1 METIYIPILT
11 AAAVTLFILGLASAA
26 QHMLSGEKRKLQQR
40 LREDPR
46 KGMSGGSGGGGAS
59 GASAA
64 LPLSI
69 TRENH
74 EAAGA
79 SALLARWSPL
89 EDLHRMVVQAYPSM
103 NVATF
108 VVIAALF
115 AFVTFCFGM
124 FVTHNTIIAAV
135 AMVLG
140 GYFPFLLLA
149 QTRARRQRQLSMQLP
164 EALDFLARVLQA
176 GHSFSTGIQMMSEEL
191 PDPLRSEFLRCYE
204 QHSLGQPLEDS
215 LKDMATR
222 IESTDFAFFITAVL
236 IQRQTGGDLSEVL
249 KNISSMIRQRIRLAQ
264 NLKAKTAEGRF
275 TGYILVAFPMVMFV
289 IVSFLNPS
297 YSRNL
302 TDTSTGQK
310 MLMIAFGLQLL
321 GLWAIRKLTTV
332 KV

>member
-1 METIYIPILT
+1 MESLYIPILT
-11 AAAVTLFILGLASAA
+11 AAAVTLFIWGLTSAA
-26 QHMLSGEKRKLQQR
+26 NGLLSGEKRKLQQR
-40 LREDPR
+40 LRDEQR
-46 KGMSGGSGGGGAS
+46 GTTSTGGS
-59 GASAA
+59 ASAQ

-69 TRENH
+69 TRDST

-79 SALLARWSPL
+79 SALLTRWSPM

-103 NVATF
+103 TVAWFMTIAGVSAF
-108 VVIAALF
+108 ASFSLASLMTHNGVIAGVAGALG
-115 AFVTFCFGM
+115 A
-124 FVTHNTIIAAV
+124 
-135 AMVLG
+135 
-140 GYFPFLLLA
+140 YFPFLLLS
-149 QTRARRQRQLSMQLP
+149 QKRARRQRTLAMQLP
-164 EALDFLARVLQA
+164 EALDFLSRVLQA

-264 NLKAKTAEGRF
+264 HLKAKTAEGRF
-275 TGYILVAFPMVMFV
+275 TGYILVAFPAVMFV
-289 IVSFLNPS
+289 VVSLLNPQ
-297 YSRNL
+297 YAKNL
-302 TDTSTGQK
+302 TDTTTGQK
-310 MLMIAFGLQLL
+310 MLGLAFGLQLL

>member
-1 METIYIPILT
+1 MESLYVPILI
-11 AAAVTLFILGLASAA
+11 AAAVALFVSGVASAA
-26 QHMLSGEKRKLQQR
+26 RTVLNSEKRNLQQR

-46 KGMSGGSGGGGAS
+46 KGMSGGGGGGGGGVS
-59 GASAA
+59 SP

-69 TRENH
+69 TRENY

-79 SALLARWSPL
+79 SALLTRWSPL
-89 EDLHRMVVQAYPSM
+89 EDLHRMVVQAFPSM

-108 VVIAALF
+108 VVIAALA
-115 AFVTFCFGM
+115 AFLTFCFGM
-124 FVTHNTIIAAV
+124 LMTRNTVIASV
-135 AMVLG
+135 AALLG
-140 GYFPFLLLA
+140 GYAPFLLLS
-149 QTRARRQRQLSMQLP
+149 QKRAHRQRLLAMQLP

-191 PDPLRSEFLRCYE
+191 PDPLRGEFLRCYE

-264 NLKAKTAEGRF
+264 NVKAKTAEGRF

-289 IVSFLNPS
+289 VVSFLNPS
-297 YSRNL
+297 YTRNL
-302 TDTSTGQK
+302 TDTSTGQR
-310 MLMIAFGLQLL
+310 MLMVAFGLQLL